1 MKDFNQQAKE
11 IRGLVVKMLTE
22 AGSGH
27 TAGPLGSVDFW
38 TALYLGGV
46 INYRVEDPRWEGRD
60 RVVVSAGHYAP
71 AVYATLAKAGFFK
84 EKELMSL
91 RKLGSRLQG
100 HLYFKVGG
108 KNNVPGIETSS
119 GPLGQGISQAVGMAL
134 VGKMERKSW
143 QVYCFCSDGEQEE
156 GQTWEG
162 YMLAGK
168 YGLSNL
174 TFVMDRNGIQID
186 GETREVMPL
195 EPLRLK
201 LESFGLAVEE
211 VDGHNI
217 EEILESLRKLKM
229 VTDKPGMLILR
240 TVPGKGVSWLEG
252 DYRWHGRVM
261 SKEESEKAIKEI
273 KGEEEEK

>member
-1 MKDFNQQAKE
+1 MKNLSQQARE
-11 IRGLVVKMLTE
+11 IREMVVRMLVK

-38 TALYLGGV
+38 TALYLGGEA
-46 INYRVEDPRWEGRD
+46 NYRVEEPGWEGRD

-71 AVYATLAKAGFFK
+71 VVYATLAKAGFFE
-84 EKELMSL
+84 EKELLSL

-100 HLYFKVGG
+100 HPHFEVGR
-108 KNNVPGIETSS
+108 KDNVPGIETSS
-119 GPLGQGISQAVGMAL
+119 GPLGQGVSQAVGMAL

-143 QVYCFCSDGEQEE
+143 RVYCFCSDGEQEE

-162 YMLAGK
+162 YMLASK

-174 TFVMDRNGIQID
+174 IFVMDRNGIQID

-211 VDGHNI
+211 VDGHDI
-217 EEILESLRKLKM
+217 EEILEGLRRLKI
-229 VTDKPGMLILR
+229 VTDRPGMLILR
-240 TVPGKGVSWLEG
+240 TVSGKGVSWIEG

-261 SKEESEKAIKEI
+261 SKEESERAIKEI
-273 KGEEEEK
+273 REGGTE

>member
-1 MKDFNQQAKE
+1 MKDLSQSARE
-11 IRGLVVKMLTE
+11 IREMVVRMLAE

-27 TAGPLGSVDFW
+27 TAGSLGSVDFW
-38 TALYLGGV
+38 TALYLGGE
-46 INYRVEDPRWEGRD
+46 INYQADKPRWGERD

-71 AVYATLAKAGFFK
+71 AVYATLSKVGFFE
-84 EKELMSL
+84 EKELLSL

-100 HLYFKVGG
+100 HPHFEVGG
-108 KNNVPGIETSS
+108 KDNLPGIETSS

-143 QVYCFCSDGEQEE
+143 RVYCFSSDGEQEE

-162 YMLAGK
+162 YMLASK

-186 GETREVMPL
+186 GETREIMPL
-195 EPLRLK
+195 EPLKLK
-201 LESFGLAVEE
+201 LESFGLEVVE

-217 EEILESLRKLKM
+217 EEILEGLRRLKM

-240 TVPGKGVSWLEG
+240 TVPGKGVSWIEG
-252 DYRWHGRVM
+252 DYRWHGKTM
-261 SKEESEKAIKEI
+261 SKEESKKAVKEI
-273 KGEEEEK
+273 QEGGRK

>member
-1 MKDFNQQAKE
+1 MKDLNQQAKE
-11 IRGLVVKMLTE
+11 IRELVVKMLTE

-38 TALYLGGV
+38 TALYLGEV
-46 INYRVEDPRWEGRD
+46 INYRVEKPRWEERD

-71 AVYATLAKAGFFK
+71 AVYAVLAKAGFFK

-100 HLYFKVGG
+100 HPYFKVGG
-108 KNNVPGIETSS
+108 KDNVPGIETSS

-134 VGKMERKSW
+134 VGKMDRKSW
-143 QVYCFCSDGEQEE
+143 RVYCFCSDGEQEE

-162 YMLAGK
+162 YMLASK
-168 YGLSNL
+168 YGLNNL

-201 LESFGLAVEE
+201 LESFGLVVEE
-211 VDGHNI
+211 VDGHDI
-217 EEILESLRKLKM
+217 EEILESLRRLKM
-229 VTDKPGMLILR
+229 VTDKPGMLVLR
-240 TVPGKGVSWLEG
+240 TTPGKGVSEIER
-252 DYRWHGRVM
+252 DYRWHGKVM
-261 SKEESEKAIKEI
+261 NKEESEKAIKEI
-273 KGEEEEK
+273 KEKGEER